1 MNIQANL
8 LSGASSFA
16 AGETCSQAYC
26 APTVGQMPPVIS
38 SSASR
43 ANASDS
49 LLLLDMDNT
58 LVDTRAWFADFI
70 LSATNGIAE
79 ALKEDHR
86 IINQL
91 FAEVAGA
98 TTLHEYGYI
107 IEAIA
112 SRLKKHRSVTHR
124 KIERASE
131 RFWHEFSQEHK
142 KIRTYDHVHSTLK
155 EIRMQFPGLKIV
167 VLTDSPEWVTL
178 ERLHLTGLLPLVD
191 GIVAI
196 RTEVPKLRNRGYQ
209 RGLRLRQEEMRRLQE
224 KIDRRHLQLH
234 MAIPASYAKPSS
246 AGIELAAKRLAV
258 GNQIIIVGDKDHKEG
273 LAARSWHLSQNAQER
288 QSASIRINYVRA
300 HYGNYDLDHP
310 RYLDLASH
318 IPSLKAGIAEPVTGI
333 EPVKSLDSFAHM
345 TQTLEE
351 IFSEQSEQQAA

>member
-131 RFWHEFSQEHK
+131 RFWHEFSQE
-142 KIRTYDHVHSTLK
+142 
-155 EIRMQFPGLKIV
+155 
-167 VLTDSPEWVTL
+167 
-178 ERLHLTGLLPLVD
+178 
-191 GIVAI
+191 
-196 RTEVPKLRNRGYQ
+196 
-209 RGLRLRQEEMRRLQE
+209 
-224 KIDRRHLQLH
+224 
-234 MAIPASYAKPSS
+234 
-246 AGIELAAKRLAV
+246 
-258 GNQIIIVGDKDHKEG
+258 
-273 LAARSWHLSQNAQER
+273 
-288 QSASIRINYVRA
+288 
-300 HYGNYDLDHP
+300 
-310 RYLDLASH
+310 
-318 IPSLKAGIAEPVTGI
+318 
-333 EPVKSLDSFAHM
+333 
-345 TQTLEE
+345 
-351 IFSEQSEQQAA
+351 